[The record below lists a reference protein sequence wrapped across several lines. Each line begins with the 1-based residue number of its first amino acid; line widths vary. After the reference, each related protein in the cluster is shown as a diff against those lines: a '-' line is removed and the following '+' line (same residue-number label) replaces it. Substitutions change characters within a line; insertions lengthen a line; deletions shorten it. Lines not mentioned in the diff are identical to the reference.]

1 MGTSGESSG
10 ESVEAGSHIADV
22 LRRYN
27 LTYVDGQ
34 SPDANEVEELY
45 NDLREALT
53 QASAGTIEANS

>member
-10 ESVEAGSHIADV
+10 ESFEAGSHIADV
-22 LRRYN
+22 LSQYN
-27 LTYVDGQ
+27 LTYVEGQ
-34 SPDANEVEELY
+34 SPDANKVEELY